1 MNIKER
7 SKTSDLLKEWKFFLN
22 EQEKEKIETVGDLKK
37 ILDPKSKM
45 KDAAKS
51 ALFST
56 LKDIG
61 VDLVPGGNV
70 AKSLFNFY
78 KSVSS
83 VDDDKKSDLGPLKG
97 LDFDDD
103 YLEFI
108 DENII
113 MKLIKDMTLKFDDDK
128 KLRDIDINN
137 ILINTIKSNHST
149 KISKE

>member
-61 VDLVPGGNV
+61 VDLVPGGTWLNH
-70 AKSLFNFY
+70 
-78 KSVSS
+78 
-83 VDDDKKSDLGPLKG
+83 
-97 LDFDDD
+97 
-103 YLEFI
+103 YLIFT
-108 DENII
+108 NQFQVL
-113 MKLIKDMTLKFDDDK
+113 MMTKNQ
-128 KLRDIDINN
+128 I
-137 ILINTIKSNHST
+137 
-149 KISKE
+149 